1 MLFNFGWIKIA
12 ITVCINESS
21 VYEKITK
28 PQLKRCWKLKFC
40 SCVICNCG
48 LVSQQQAKPG
58 EGGNGEKFN
67 GQWITQRSGGITR
80 FGGGYFHLFQIF
92 SRPVQTRQDARL
104 LPGRKEGSTS
114 DCIDCAGKCQQ
125 QPNVFLSRFPK
136 TLSSG
141 RGQQRLSRHRWLF
154 VALNRS
160 GCTKSYSVVDK
171 VDLDWI
177 HKTCVW

>member
-28 PQLKRCWKLKFC
+28 LQLKRCCKLKFC

-67 GQWITQRSGGITR
+67 GQWITRRSGGITR
-80 FGGGYFHLFQIF
+80 FSGEYFHLFQIF

-104 LPGRKEGSTS
+104 LPGRKEALVTVLTVPANASSSRMCFCPGSPKLFPLVAVNRGS
-114 DCIDCAGKCQQ
+114 AG
-125 QPNVFLSRFPK
+125 SR
-136 TLSSG
+136 
-141 RGQQRLSRHRWLF
+141 
-154 VALNRS
+154 
-160 GCTKSYSVVDK
+160 
-171 VDLDWI
+171 
-177 HKTCVW
+177 